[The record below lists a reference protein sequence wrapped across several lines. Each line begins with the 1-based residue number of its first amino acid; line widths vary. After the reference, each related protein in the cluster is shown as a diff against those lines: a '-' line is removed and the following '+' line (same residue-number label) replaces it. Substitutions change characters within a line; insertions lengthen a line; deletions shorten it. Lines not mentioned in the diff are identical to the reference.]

1 MKKLFFLTSILV
13 LFITTS
19 FANAGPTPDN
29 KKVTD
34 AFTKHFAAAQSVT
47 WNQTAKISTANF
59 ELNGQYLAAHFS
71 PDAKMLGVSR
81 NLSSS
86 DLPFNLRMNLQ
97 SYFEKYWVTEAFE
110 YATPASDSYYVTLE
124 NADVKLILKSES
136 GVFQF
141 YKKTNK
147 TS

>member
-1 MKKLFFLTSILV
+1 MKKLFSLASILV
-13 LFITTS
+13 LCMATS
-19 FANAGPTPDN
+19 FANAGPTPDD
-29 KKVTD
+29 KKVID
-34 AFTKHFAAAQSVT
+34 AFAKHFAAAQSVT

-81 NLSSS
+81 NLSSN

-136 GVFQF
+136 GIFQL
-141 YKKTNK
+141 YKKNIK

>member
-1 MKKLFFLTSILV
+1 MKKLFSLTVILA

-19 FANAGPTPDN
+19 FANEGPVPGD
-29 KKVTD
+29 KKLTE
-34 AFTKHFAAAQSVT
+34 AFSKYFAAAQSVT
-47 WNQTAKISTANF
+47 WNQTAKIATANF

-124 NADVKLILKSES
+124 NADSKLILKSES
-136 GVFQF
+136 GRFYV
-141 YKKTNK
+141 YKKIVK
-147 TS
+147 IS

>member
-1 MKKLFFLTSILV
+1 
-13 LFITTS
+13 
-19 FANAGPTPDN
+19 
-29 KKVTD
+29 
-34 AFTKHFAAAQSVT
+34 
-47 WNQTAKISTANF
+47 
-59 ELNGQYLAAHFS
+59 
-71 PDAKMLGVSR
+71 MLGVSR
-81 NLSSS
+81 NLSSN

-136 GVFQF
+136 GVFQL
-141 YKKTNK
+141 YKKTIK